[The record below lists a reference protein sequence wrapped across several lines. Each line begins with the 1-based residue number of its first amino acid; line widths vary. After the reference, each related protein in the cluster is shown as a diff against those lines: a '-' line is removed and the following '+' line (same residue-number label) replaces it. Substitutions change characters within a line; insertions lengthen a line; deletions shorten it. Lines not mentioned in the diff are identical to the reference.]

1 LVGCFSNERAQ
12 PFPSLLYILAF
23 GARSREENLQVAKQ
37 IYIGMK

>member
-1 LVGCFSNERAQ
+1 MSFFAENQ
-12 PFPSLLYILAF
+12 Y